1 MFSLSAFNS
10 ELFLNAFDNAD
21 EKVSSLAFELIRRD
35 PNNIIKIFFI
45 CFYILQILSDGYCL
59 NEV

>member
-21 EKVSSLAFELIRRD
+21 EKVSAFTFELIRKD
-35 PNNIIKIFFI
+35 PKILLKFFSFAFI
-45 CFYILQILSDGYCL
+45 YCRIYL
-59 NEV
+59 MVTV